1 MRSHLKLLDCIPAG
15 ITNRKK
21 IFKKKKQINEPGMKQ
36 QRSWKEAEQQ
46 WNSLKQFI
54 SNKRAEVKQVY
65 VFCTAD
71 GPVNKA

>member
-1 MRSHLKLLDCIPAG
+1 
-15 ITNRKK
+15 
-21 IFKKKKQINEPGMKQ
+21 MKQ